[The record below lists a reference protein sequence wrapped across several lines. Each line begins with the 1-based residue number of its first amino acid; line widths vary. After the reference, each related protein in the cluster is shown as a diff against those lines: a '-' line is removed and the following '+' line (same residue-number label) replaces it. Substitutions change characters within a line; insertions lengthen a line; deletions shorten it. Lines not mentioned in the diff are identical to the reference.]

1 MGAAIIVV
9 VVYDYLDRDVHAGT
23 YTTPGFE
30 HALHNARLIEAV
42 RRAAERGER
51 QRITS

>member
-1 MGAAIIVV
+1 MNVGE
-9 VVYDYLDRDVHAGT
+9 VYVHLLRNLHAGT
-23 YTTPGFE
+23 YRTAGLE

-51 QRITS
+51 QRVTG